1 MKLTKKNG
9 RTDTHKKCR
18 LKLNSLINSYNLT
31 DVWRSLHQD
40 KKQYTWHSNSKPPIF
55 CRLDFFLISSH
66 LINCTTK
73 CNINTGYK
81 SDHSIVILSI
91 NFNKINRGPG
101 YFKLN
106 NSLILLE
113 DYQTKIRNSIRETA
127 EINLNSNPNT
137 LWEIIKGNIRNETI
151 KYSSYKKKIDTKIEH
166 ALENDI
172 KKIESQLISTNNT
185 TSENFCNLKKEIETK
200 KQQLNDII
208 DTKINGLIIR
218 SKALNVDLM
227 KKTVNTLQV

>member
-1 MKLTKKNG
+1 M
-9 RTDTHKKCR
+9 
-18 LKLNSLINSYNLT
+18 
-31 DVWRSLHQD
+31 
-40 KKQYTWHSNSKPPIF
+40 
-55 CRLDFFLISSH
+55 DFFLISSH

-81 SDHSIVILSI
+81 SDHSIVILNI

-127 EINLNSNPNT
+127 EINFNSNPNT

-151 KYSSYKKKIDTKIEH
+151 KYSSYKKKNDKKLEQE
-166 ALENDI
+166 LENDI
-172 KKIESQLISTNNT
+172 KNIESQLISINNT
-185 TSENFCNLKKEIETK
+185 TPDNLYNLTKELETK

-208 DTKINGLIIR
+208 DIKNKWFDNKIKSFECRI
-218 SKALNVDLM
+218 
-227 KKTVNTLQV
+227 